1 MNRKDRRNI
10 AKAIVK
16 SQPLPKIRARYSN
29 KLEEFKQMPL
39 EDLQGMLETKMSR
52 TDKLALQDAIGH
64 KEKENTE
71 DDIRS

>member
-1 MNRKDRRNI
+1 
-10 AKAIVK
+10 
-16 SQPLPKIRARYSN
+16 
-29 KLEEFKQMPL
+29 MPL